1 MPIIARF
8 TLRSRVLAALLLCLC
23 AALFYSP
30 PGAAAL
36 PNPLA
41 GSSSG
46 GEKVSDAQLEQSL
59 NQVIQ
64 TLENDRQRADLLKK
78 LKQLRDVTKKGKE
91 SEGGV
96 LGLIGDTLT
105 SLEKQFQG
113 ANSPVALWGNQFQL
127 ARAELEERFPSWR
140 DLPAMV
146 FDFSVVILLWACL
159 ASALLWLSR
168 RMRERFGLSAELPQH
183 PKTRDLLLFSLRK
196 LGPWLV
202 AFLITLYLSVVLP
215 DSLSKTLA
223 MVMAYV
229 LVCGTLF
236 SALCVISLSLLSGP
250 HRQRALD
257 ILRRQAFRPLW
268 LIGSLAALGE
278 VAHDPRLIAGLGEHT
293 SICLSTLAN
302 ASAALFTALFVMRFR
317 RPIAHLIRNQPLE
330 RRLKRRSLHDLVQL
344 VGSLWFV
351 PVLVLVGISLFATF
365 VSAGDSSSALR
376 RALVCAVLAVVA
388 MTVIGLIRRRSS
400 RVGAGPRRSAPYI
413 EQLQSFGYTLLHI
426 CGVLAVVAMTVIG
439 LIRRRSS
446 RVGAGPRRSAPY
458 IEQLQSFGYTL
469 LHIFVV
475 LFFIEVALRV
485 WGMSL
490 IRYAEGEGEQI
501 SMKVV
506 SFGTT
511 LLVAW
516 LIWILT
522 DTAIQH
528 SLGLGGKSRP
538 NTRALTMLPLIRNV
552 LFATIAVIALIVAL
566 ANMGMNVT
574 PLLAGAG
581 VIGLAIGFGAQSLVA
596 DLITGL
602 FIIIED
608 SLSIDDYVDV
618 GGHLGTV
625 EGLTIRTVRLRDLDG
640 VVHTIPF
647 SEIKSIKNYSRQF
660 GYAMFRWPVP
670 ASMPIDDAVALV
682 REVAMELRSD
692 PAVYRNLW
700 SPMEL
705 QGVESFDN
713 GQAILR
719 FRFKTAPIKQ
729 WEVQRAFNLRLRR
742 RLDQAGLELSMPR
755 LNVQLSRAP
764 KAKSAEPDEQGTP
777 ADGGI

>member
-1 MPIIARF
+1 
-8 TLRSRVLAALLLCLC
+8 
-23 AALFYSP
+23 
-30 PGAAAL
+30 
-36 PNPLA
+36 
-41 GSSSG
+41 
-46 GEKVSDAQLEQSL
+46 
-59 NQVIQ
+59 
-64 TLENDRQRADLLKK
+64 
-78 LKQLRDVTKKGKE
+78 
-91 SEGGV
+91 
-96 LGLIGDTLT
+96 
-105 SLEKQFQG
+105 
-113 ANSPVALWGNQFQL
+113 
-127 ARAELEERFPSWR
+127 
-140 DLPAMV
+140 
-146 FDFSVVILLWACL
+146 
-159 ASALLWLSR
+159 
-168 RMRERFGLSAELPQH
+168 MR
-183 PKTRDLLLFSLRK
+183 
-196 LGPWLV
+196 
-202 AFLITLYLSVVLP
+202 
-215 DSLSKTLA
+215 
-223 MVMAYV
+223 
-229 LVCGTLF
+229 
-236 SALCVISLSLLSGP
+236 
-250 HRQRALD
+250 
-257 ILRRQAFRPLW
+257 
-268 LIGSLAALGE
+268 
-278 VAHDPRLIAGLGEHT
+278 
-293 SICLSTLAN
+293 
-302 ASAALFTALFVMRFR
+302 
-317 RPIAHLIRNQPLE
+317 
-330 RRLKRRSLHDLVQL
+330 
-344 VGSLWFV
+344 
-351 PVLVLVGISLFATF
+351 
-365 VSAGDSSSALR
+365 
-376 RALVCAVLAVVA
+376 
-388 MTVIGLIRRRSS
+388 
-400 RVGAGPRRSAPYI
+400 
-413 EQLQSFGYTLLHI
+413 
-426 CGVLAVVAMTVIG
+426 
-439 LIRRRSS
+439 
-446 RVGAGPRRSAPY
+446 
-458 IEQLQSFGYTL
+458 
-469 LHIFVV
+469 
-475 LFFIEVALRV
+475 
-485 WGMSL
+485 
-490 IRYAEGEGEQI
+490 EGEGEQI

-764 KAKSAEPDEQGTP
+764 KAKSAEPDEPGTP